1 MQTITRLGAMALAA
15 SGFMFTPA
23 ANAQQDQPSSAPSI
37 TAPSPT
43 NPSRN
48 ISDNKLDA
56 AAAAVKSVSVIRSGF
71 EQKLA
76 QAPDTDKDRLVDEAD
91 NAMTKAVTD
100 QGLSVEE
107 YSTIMKLAQNDSVV
121 RDKLLQR
128 LK

>member
-1 MQTITRLGAMALAA
+1 MALAA
-15 SGFMFTPA
+15 VGLMFTPA

-37 TAPSPT
+37 KTPGPT
-43 NPSRN
+43 NPSKN
-48 ISDNKLDA
+48 IPDNKLDA
-56 AAAAVKSVSVIRSGF
+56 AAAAVKNVSVVRSDF

-76 QAPDTDKDRLVDEAD
+76 QAPDTEKDRLVDEAD

>member
-1 MQTITRLGAMALAA
+1 MQSIAKLCAVSFAA
-15 SGFMFTPA
+15 AGFMFTP
-23 ANAQQDQPSSAPSI
+23 ANAQQDQPSSAPSQ
-37 TAPSPT
+37 TPPGPT

-48 ISDNKLDA
+48 IPDNKLDA
-56 AAAAVKSVSVIRSGF
+56 AAAAVKSVSVIRSDF
-71 EQKLA
+71 EKKLA
-76 QAPDTDKDRLVDEAD
+76 KASDTEKDRIVDEAD

-107 YSTIMKLAQNDSVV
+107 YSTILKLAQNDFVV